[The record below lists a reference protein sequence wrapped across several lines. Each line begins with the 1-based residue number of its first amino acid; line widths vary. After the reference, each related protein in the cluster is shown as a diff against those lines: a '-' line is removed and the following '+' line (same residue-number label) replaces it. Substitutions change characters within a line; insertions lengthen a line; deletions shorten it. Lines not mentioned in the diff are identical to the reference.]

1 MIASVPVPVPV
12 SVSVSVLLS
21 ASDREQQASRA
32 VPDGEHEMK
41 GYYDIVG
48 DGGSDV
54 LGQVEAQQ
62 QNLARSLS
70 EVRNVLAIGS
80 GKGGVGKS
88 TMTMQLACAL
98 RAQGCAVSILDAD
111 LNGPCQAR
119 LGGLGNEILMPG
131 TSGAQVPTTKSGIG
145 VVSMGTLIPEPRP
158 VEFESVATGSSHT
171 WRATKEFT
179 ILRELL
185 AGMDW
190 GKLDY
195 LLVDLPPGVERIV
208 QYAELLGPAAVFVLV
223 TIPSDLAKGVVA
235 RSIEALKSTPNHILG
250 YIENMDGYLC
260 PDCGSTKP
268 LYPGTSIKL
277 ELPRLGSVPFD
288 PELAAHCDRGGSLA
302 EVSALPSWRLVQ
314 QIAEEICERIAR
326 RTPSAPS
333 EETR

>member
-1 MIASVPVPVPV
+1 
-12 SVSVSVLLS
+12 
-21 ASDREQQASRA
+21 
-32 VPDGEHEMK
+32 MK

-62 QNLARSLS
+62 KSLARSLS
-70 EVRNVLAIGS
+70 DVRNVLVIGS

-98 RAQGCAVSILDAD
+98 HELGYAVSILDAD

-119 LGGLGNEILMPG
+119 LGGLRDQMLLPG
-131 TSGAQVPTTKSGIG
+131 ENGARVPTSRSGIG
-145 VVSMGTLIPEPRP
+145 VVSMGTLIPEPLSL
-158 VEFESVATGSSHT
+158 EFESVASGSSHT

-179 ILRELL
+179 VLRELL

-208 QYAELLGPAAVFVLV
+208 QYAELLGPAALFVLV

-235 RSIEALKSTPNHILG
+235 RSIEALAHTPNHVLG
-250 YIENMDGYLC
+250 YIENMDGYFC
-260 PDCGSTKP
+260 SDCQRIKP
-268 LYPGTSIKL
+268 LYPTQSSIEL

-288 PELAAHCDRGGSLA
+288 PELAALSDRGGSLA
-302 EVSALPSWRLVQ
+302 DTPTLASWHPVQRTAREIGQRVSEL
-314 QIAEEICERIAR
+314 
-326 RTPSAPS
+326 TPAPS
-333 EETR
+333 SEGTSEEKT

>member
-1 MIASVPVPVPV
+1 
-12 SVSVSVLLS
+12 
-21 ASDREQQASRA
+21 
-32 VPDGEHEMK
+32 MK

-62 QNLARSLS
+62 ESLAGSLS
-70 EVRNVLAIGS
+70 EVRNLLAVGS

-98 RAQGCAVSILDAD
+98 RESGYAVSILDAD

-119 LGGLGNEILMPG
+119 LGGLRDQILVPDER
-131 TSGAQVPTTKSGIG
+131 GARVPTTRTGIG
-145 VVSMGTLIPEPRP
+145 VVSMGTLIPGP
-158 VEFESVATGSSHT
+158 VALDFESVATGSSHT

-208 QYAELLGPAAVFVLV
+208 QYAEVLGPAALFVLV
-223 TIPSDLAKGVVA
+223 TIPSDLARGVVA
-235 RSIEALKSTPNHILG
+235 RSIDALGKTPNHVLG
-250 YIENMDGYLC
+250 YIENMDGYF
-260 PDCGSTKP
+260 CGECERVKP
-268 LYPGTSIKL
+268 LFPVQSSIAL
-277 ELPRLGSVPFD
+277 GLQRLGSIPFD
-288 PELAAHCDRGGSLA
+288 PELAALCDRGGSLA
-302 EVSALPSWRLVQ
+302 DTPTLASWPPVQ
-314 QIAEEICERIAR
+314 QTAQEICQRVSELSPSIGVNSEERI
-326 RTPSAPS
+326 
-333 EETR
+333 